1 MPMLKSDTPH
11 GTVHTLWL
19 DSQIL
24 KDNPWGDPT
33 RRRIDVYLPPGTESG
48 TPERLPVLYDLVGY
62 TNGGPKHTAYTA
74 FGENVPERMD
84 RLIAGGNTKPAIIV
98 FPDCFTKLGGN
109 QYINSASVGRWADFL
124 IREVIPFVEE
134 NMPVLPGRDHRGVF
148 GKSSGGYGA
157 IVHGMRYPDVWDAIA
172 CHSGDMYFD
181 FCYRTDFPKVLDT
194 LASHDR
200 SIPDFIEYFHNAEK
214 VSGDDFH
221 TLMAIAMA
229 ATYDPNE
236 ENPTEI
242 RLPVDLYTGEL
253 DEEHWS
259 HWLAHDPINF
269 VGELGD
275 NLRDLDLVYIDCGNK
290 DQYHMVYGSRI
301 LHRKLEDMEITHMYE
316 EFDDNHSS
324 IDYRL
329 DRSIPLLVD
338 ALTPFEQ

>member
-1 MPMLKSDTPH
+1 MPMLKSDIPH

-19 DSQIL
+19 DSKVLQN
-24 KDNPWGDPT
+24 NPWDDPA
-33 RRRIDVYLPPGTESG
+33 RRRIDVYLPPGMELDSA
-48 TPERLPVLYDLVGY
+48 EKLPVLYDLVGY
-62 TNGGPKHTAYTA
+62 TSGSPKHTAYKN

-84 RLIAGGNTKPAIIV
+84 RLIANGETKPAIIV

-109 QYINSASVGRWADFL
+109 QYINSVSVGPWADFL
-124 IREVIPFVEE
+124 IQEVIPFVEQQA
-134 NMPVLPGRDHRGVF
+134 PVLPGKDHRGIF
-148 GKSSGGYGA
+148 GKSSGGYAA
-157 IVHGMRYPDVWDAIA
+157 IVHGMRYADVWDAIA

-181 FCYRTDFPKVLDT
+181 FCYRTDFPTALDT
-194 LASHDR
+194 LAKHNR

-221 TLMAIAMA
+221 ALMAIAMA

-253 DEEHWS
+253 DEERWS
-259 HWLAHDPINF
+259 HWLEHDPINL
-269 VGELGD
+269 VDELVD
-275 NLRDLDLVYIDCGNK
+275 NLRELDLVYIDCGDQ

-301 LHRKLEDMEITHMYE
+301 LHQKLEAMEINHMYE
-316 EFDDNHSS
+316 EFEDNHSS